1 MPSTWGHLKV
11 EERTEL
17 SEYLNLW
24 VETVALSSESR
35 HTPVA
40 YRKVLRP
47 FIDSLQQQGVH
58 TVQAIQPVHIR
69 AYLLK
74 RKAQG
79 ISQYTLAKDYRHI
92 HAFLNWLTK
101 EGFLETNPC
110 AKVQR
115 PKAPPKAKPIPTAEE
130 LEKLL
135 RACEGTHWLR
145 KRDRALLMVALDTGL
160 RASELLSLTVAD
172 AQQECLTVRGKG
184 GKQRAVFLSPETR
197 LALRKYL
204 QACPHA
210 LSENS
215 LLWWGRHGA
224 LQLSGLCEAVERI
237 GKRAGVKLSPH
248 ALRRCFAVWCLRNGL
263 DLERLRL
270 LMGHSSYTVLQHY
283 LPLAQAD
290 LQQAH
295 KEHSPVNAL
304 LQRGRGR
311 R

>member
-1 MPSTWGHLKV
+1 MHTTWGHLKV
-11 EERTEL
+11 AERTEL
-17 SEYLNLW
+17 TEYLNLW
-24 VETVALSSESR
+24 LETVALSSESR
-35 HTPVA
+35 HTVNA

-47 FIDSLQQQGVH
+47 FLDYLEAQGVSSIH
-58 TVQAIQPVHIR
+58 AIQPAHIR
-69 AYLLK
+69 AYLLR

-79 ISQYTLAKDYRHI
+79 ISQYTLAKDYRHL
-92 HAFLNWLTK
+92 HAFMNWLVK

-130 LEKLL
+130 LEKLF

-145 KRDRALLMVALDTGL
+145 KRDRALLLTALDTGL

-184 GKQRAVFLSPETR
+184 GKQRAVFLSPQTR
-197 LALRKYL
+197 LALKHYL
-204 QACPHA
+204 AACPFP
-210 LSENS
+210 LSES
-215 LLWWGRHGA
+215 SPLWWGKAGA

-248 ALRRCFAVWCLRNGL
+248 ALRRCFAILCLRNGL

-270 LMGHSSYTVLQHY
+270 LMGHSSYGVLQHY

-295 KEHSPVNAL
+295 REHSPVNAL
-304 LQRGRGR
+304 MKRGR